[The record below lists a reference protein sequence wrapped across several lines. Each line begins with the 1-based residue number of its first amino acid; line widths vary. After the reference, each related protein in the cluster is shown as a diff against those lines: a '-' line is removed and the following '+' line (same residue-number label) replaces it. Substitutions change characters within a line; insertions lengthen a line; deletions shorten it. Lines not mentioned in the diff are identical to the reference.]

1 MNRRQRADFVM
12 EKLDEAFPNPSVPLD
27 SLNDFT
33 FLVAVMLSA
42 QCTDKR
48 VNEVSPRLFELA
60 GTPEEM
66 AKLSEAQIREII
78 KPCGLSNAKAKNIRA
93 TAEILRDKYG
103 GEVPRSLEELEAR
116 LK

>member
-12 EKLDEAFPNPSVPLD
+12 EKLDEAFPSPEVPLD

-48 VNEVSPRLFELA
+48 VNEVSPKLFELA
-60 GTPEEM
+60 DTPKEM
-66 AKLSEAQIREII
+66 AKLSEGRIREII
-78 KPCGLSNAKAKNIRA
+78 RPCGLSNAKAQNNRA
-93 TAEILRDKYG
+93 G
-103 GEVPRSLEELEAR
+103 VPG
-116 LK
+116 